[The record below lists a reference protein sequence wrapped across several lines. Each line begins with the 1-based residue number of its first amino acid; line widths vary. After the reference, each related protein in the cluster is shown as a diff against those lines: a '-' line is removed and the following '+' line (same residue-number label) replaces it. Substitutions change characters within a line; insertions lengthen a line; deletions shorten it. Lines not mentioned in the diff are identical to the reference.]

1 MDKVKSKKIAQALD
15 EFKKL
20 TPKNKSL
27 AIKFMKEAVANQ
39 KPHPQAPEA
48 LEPSS

>member
-1 MDKVKSKKIAQALD
+1 MGKVSAKKIEHALD

-39 KPHPQAPEA
+39 KHRLQAPEA
-48 LEPSS
+48 LERSS